1 MRAAERRR
9 RRSIAVA
16 WASAITVAIVITA
29 GGAWLNSRDT
39 ESSKVAEPAIIE
51 STAIPV
57 TEVPSKTV
65 APTSA
70 PEEANPKEE
79 QPIAETRPTEPQ
91 TAKPPKAVTQR
102 VSVGIGAYGYEPAV
116 ITVNAGSAVELTVA
130 QGDGCASG
138 FLIPELGVAADNST
152 QAAVVVL
159 PAVEPGIYRF
169 TCGMEMVEG
178 RLVVE

>member
-29 GGAWLNSRDT
+29 GGAWLIPRDT
-39 ESSKVAEPAIIE
+39 ESSKAAAPAIIE
-51 STAIPV
+51 STPAPV
-57 TEVPSKTV
+57 AEVPSESV
-65 APTSA
+65 APT
-70 PEEANPKEE
+70 PQEANPKEE
-79 QPIAETRPTEPQ
+79 QPIAETRPIEPQ
-91 TAKPPKAVTQR
+91 TPKPPKAVTQR

-116 ITVNAGSAVELTVA
+116 ITVKAGSAVELTVA

-159 PAVEPGIYRF
+159 PSVEPGIYRF